1 MSRLRRRLTAALF
14 AASLTAFTHAAPADF
29 VADPATQQEAEASA
43 KEATIIALR
52 QFNLKLDGGEG
63 SVDDIERALERLHSV
78 YAVASPKPPDADL
91 MPIAKAFGA
100 YVGEVYRKNHGAT
113 WGLVT
118 LNGNTY
124 PGLRTASGVNVWPV
138 GRVLNVIT
146 DGPDNNIAYFY
157 RKLVDGPAKD

>member
-1 MSRLRRRLTAALF
+1 MSRLRLTAALL
-14 AASLTAFTHAAPADF
+14 AASLTSFVHATPPDF
-29 VADPATQQEAEASA
+29 VADPAVQQQAEASA
-43 KEATIIALR
+43 KEAVGIALR

-63 SVDDIERALERLHSV
+63 SIDDIERALERLHGV

-91 MPIAKAFGA
+91 LPIATAFGA

-113 WGLVT
+113 WGRVT

-124 PGLRTASGVNVWPV
+124 PGFRTAGGVDVWPV

-146 DGPDNNIAYFY
+146 DGPDNDIAYFY